1 MYCGDETGSFIGEL
15 TSSSC
20 RFGYG
25 GDDCPKSV
33 LSSFMYRDGTTSSTA
48 NIVIPT
54 TTHHH
59 PYYKR
64 NKYLQKDSHSIHV
77 ASEEEG
83 GGIPL
88 AATTEDIVPIF
99 QTYPS
104 HVGNNAHTTTTSSS
118 SCFFSSST
126 NPWDYLN
133 NGIIENFDA
142 WENAWEKAF
151 QQLHVR
157 SLYKHTKGGTMVT
170 SSSKPKRPPPIH
182 SSGLASAT
190 VSPSSSISIGNT
202 TQEGEIIHPILAIDH
217 GHTHFQSTGDSNQ
230 NNLYNESLMRKQK
243 VHMLEILHES
253 LCAPATFIAPSPML
267 ASFAN
272 GRQTSLVVD
281 IGAGGTRVTPI
292 VDGLILQQAQRR
304 NGRGGDWMCAIQ
316 EQVVVECMRKKM
328 AKDTNGMQSGEDAM
342 VVPRYAVGMGFK
354 DLEKVRNSVFHKVAV
369 RDCMYEMRT
378 APHVGGVAVYRNDE
392 WTDPFVVQDESA
404 TGIDGDAMSEKMD
417 VDGHDDDKS
426 NATDEMDD
434 SDDEDVSYEI
444 KSKRYYTLPDG
455 TRVNLKKNK
464 DLCRLDELLFAS
476 ELPYSSNG
484 SSCSC
489 SSADTL
495 SNLPIH
501 ELIKDSLMAVS
512 DADVRKEL
520 CGNIILTGAAS
531 LVPNIEQ
538 RLSLEV
544 QYLVPGMYKCKL
556 IATRNTTERRFASWI
571 GGSVLTSLGS
581 FQQLWLSKKEYEE
594 YGPTLGSQR
603 FP

>member
-33 LSSFMYRDGTTSSTA
+33 LSSFMYRDGTGDTA
-48 NIVIPT
+48 TNTVPT

-59 PYYKR
+59 PYYKM
-64 NKYLQKDSHSIHV
+64 NKHLQNKT
-77 ASEEEG
+77 
-83 GGIPL
+83 
-88 AATTEDIVPIF
+88 ATDPEDIVPIF
-99 QTYPS
+99 QPYPRP
-104 HVGNNAHTTTTSSS
+104 VGNTISS
-118 SCFFSSST
+118 SCFLSSST
-126 NPWDYLN
+126 DPFDYLN

-157 SLYKHTKGGTMVT
+157 SLYKHTKGGGTVAVT
-170 SSSKPKRPPPIH
+170 SSKPKRPIH
-182 SSGLASAT
+182 SSGLSST
-190 VSPSSSISIGNT
+190 TITPSSTQSLSEQSA
-202 TQEGEIIHPILAIDH
+202 QEGEIIHPILAIDH
-217 GHTHFQSTGDSNQ
+217 GYTHFQSDGDSSQ

-243 VHMLEILHES
+243 AQMLEILHES

-267 ASFAN
+267 ASFAS

-281 IGAGGTRVTPI
+281 IGSGGTRVTPI

-304 NGRGGDWMCAIQ
+304 NGRGGDWMCAVQ
-316 EQVVVECMRKKM
+316 ERVVVKGMEKQMDKRE
-328 AKDTNGMQSGEDAM
+328 NGNGVVM
-342 VVPRYAVGMGFK
+342 VVPRYAIGLEWK
-354 DLEKVRNSVFHKVAV
+354 DLEKMRKSVFHRVAV
-369 RDCMYEMRT
+369 RDCMFEMRT
-378 APHVGGVAVYRNDE
+378 APHVSGVALYRDDD
-392 WTDPFVVQDESA
+392 WTDPFVVLENLEKENGEMSNSNGDDNDRMILDENSR
-404 TGIDGDAMSEKMD
+404 GGDMMSEIMDIDGQ
-417 VDGHDDDKS
+417 DDDKS
-426 NATDEMDD
+426 HILDET
-434 SDDEDVSYEI
+434 DDEDISYDI
-444 KSKRYYTLPDG
+444 KCKRYYTLPDG
-455 TRVNLKKNK
+455 TRVKFKKNK

-476 ELPYSSNG
+476 ELPYSS
-484 SSCSC
+484 SSSNN
-489 SSADTL
+489 ATTF

-544 QYLVPGMYKCKL
+544 QYLVPGMYKCKV

-581 FQQLWLSKKEYEE
+581 FQQLWLSKREYEE
-594 YGPTLGSQR
+594 YGGTLASQR